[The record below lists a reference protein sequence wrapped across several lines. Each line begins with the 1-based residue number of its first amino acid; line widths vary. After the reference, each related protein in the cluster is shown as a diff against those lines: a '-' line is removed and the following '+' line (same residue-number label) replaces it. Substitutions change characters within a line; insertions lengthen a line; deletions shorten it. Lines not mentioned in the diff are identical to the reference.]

1 MNLIDVN
8 DKKFILIEIEQ
19 KFYDFSSRRNNE
31 IIYLLK
37 DVINPLTGS
46 EKSEITDLPFKY
58 GFVIRDHKII
68 GKLSDLIQSK
78 ELLKIFNIDSDSELD
93 LKLKKLDILSKLMV
107 PQYLLEEIKQR
118 SKSRQIIP
126 NGYSRSLSWWRKK
139 LYQYNKLPYDY
150 LLIECLS
157 EPAIERLEMLNVKF

>member
-1 MNLIDVN
+1 
-8 DKKFILIEIEQ
+8 
-19 KFYDFSSRRNNE
+19 
-31 IIYLLK
+31 
-37 DVINPLTGS
+37 
-46 EKSEITDLPFKY
+46 
-58 GFVIRDHKII
+58 
-68 GKLSDLIQSK
+68 
-78 ELLKIFNIDSDSELD
+78 
-93 LKLKKLDILSKLMV
+93 MV